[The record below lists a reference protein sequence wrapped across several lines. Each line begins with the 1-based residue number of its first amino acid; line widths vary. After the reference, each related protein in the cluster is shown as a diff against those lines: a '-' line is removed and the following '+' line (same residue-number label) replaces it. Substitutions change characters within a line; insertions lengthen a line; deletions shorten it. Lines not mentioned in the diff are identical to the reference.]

1 MISFFFFLQNNGAF
15 VLELNKCFESI
26 HYAPRWLFRF
36 IELFSQEN
44 LFIFDHPLS
53 IIQTKVKIFQQFYIS
68 IKVSLNF
75 VIKWLLYWCFFLN
88 ISFFLIFFFIHFSH
102 YFINAFNFVS
112 LVMVNLVQ
120 IFPFNWSNEVF
131 SSKNLFMKQQKN
143 CRYESTYAIF
153 NKRLF
158 SCCINFCRWFI
169 VQ

>member
-1 MISFFFFLQNNGAF
+1 MTVSLYRIIFPRKFIHLWSSAFNYSDESKNISTILYFNQSFF
-15 VLELNKCFESI
+15 K
-26 HYAPRWLFRF
+26 FRH
-36 IELFSQEN
+36 Q
-44 LFIFDHPLS
+44 
-53 IIQTKVKIFQQFYIS
+53 
-68 IKVSLNF
+68 
-75 VIKWLLYWCFFLN
+75 VIALLVFFLN